1 MAEDRLNNITIRL
14 AGEAG
19 QGVDTG
25 GAGFAKALANA
36 GLWVFTTSEF
46 MSRIRG
52 GLNFYQIRIADHPL
66 YSHVE
71 SVNLLL
77 AFTEEAISEYV
88 GTVVPG
94 GGVIYDQGL
103 KVREEMVARN
113 GVQAFPMPLVKIAQE
128 VGGNRI
134 MMNTAALGAAAG
146 VTELP
151 FEFIA
156 EIIQRNFQRKG
167 DAVAEANLKVAEAGY
182 RYAREQYAPRFPWKL
197 LPRSTSRPRLM
208 MTGNQAIGLGALA
221 AGCRF
226 ISAYPMTPASSIME
240 WIAAHAAK
248 YRVVVKQT
256 EDEIAAITMAIGAA
270 FMGVRAMTATSG
282 GGFSLMVEALGLAG
296 MAEIPVVIVEAQRP
310 GPSTGMPTK
319 TEQGDLLFV
328 LHASQGEFPRIVLA
342 PGTVEQCFWT
352 MIRAFNLAEKYQ
364 CPVIVLTDNYM
375 AFQARTVLRQD
386 FDYTRVEIDRGALLT
401 AEELERLEGPYLR
414 YKITD
419 SGISPRALPGHP
431 KAVFQAC
438 SDEHDEYGHFE
449 DEDAEN
455 RLKMQS
461 KRMRKLQTAL
471 AEMRPPEV
479 YGPEDPEVTFL
490 TWGTT
495 YGPVRETVDIL
506 NGRGV
511 RARMLHFVDIW
522 PFPRE
527 AVLPLLEH
535 GGRLVAVENNGTG
548 QFAHLLR
555 AMTGRQVDDLILRFD
570 GRPLSPDYILR
581 KFEEARI
588 HA

>member
-1 MAEDRLNNITIRL
+1 MAESTVNNMTIRL

-52 GLNFYQIRIADHPL
+52 GLNFYQIRVADHPL

-71 SVNLLL
+71 PVNLLL
-77 AFTEEAISEYV
+77 AFTEEAVSEYA

-146 VTELP
+146 VVELP

-156 EIIQRNFQRKG
+156 EIIQRNFRRKG

-182 RYAREQYAPRFPWKL
+182 RYAREHYAAGFPWKL
-197 LPRSTSRPRLM
+197 QPRKTSRPRLM

-240 WIAAHAAK
+240 WIAAHATRYK
-248 YRVVVKQT
+248 VVVKQT

-270 FMGVRAMTATSG
+270 FMGARAMTATSG

-296 MAEIPVVIVEAQRP
+296 MAEIPVVVVESQRP

-342 PGTVEQCFWT
+342 PGTIEQCFWT
-352 MIRAFNLAEKYQ
+352 MVRAFNLAEKYQ

-386 FDYTRVEIDRGALLT
+386 FDYTKVEIDRGALLT
-401 AEELERLEGPYLR
+401 KEELEQMEGPYLR
-414 YKITD
+414 YKITE

-455 RLKMQS
+455 RVKMQS
-461 KRMRKLQTAL
+461 KRMRKLRTAL
-471 AEMRPPEV
+471 AEIRPPEV

-495 YGPVRETVDIL
+495 YGPVREAVDIL
-506 NGRGV
+506 NSQGV

-522 PFPRE
+522 PFPVD
-527 AVLPLLEH
+527 AVLPLLERS
-535 GGRLVAVENNGTG
+535 GRLVAVENNGTG

-555 AMTGRQVDDLILRFD
+555 AMTGREVDDRILRFD